1 VENLSRTQAMAEIIM
16 PITKGFS
23 ATIIYEIESYTDQ
36 DIAVAIDQGSMSF
49 SLGWK
54 GTIPWTW

>member
-1 VENLSRTQAMAEIIM
+1 MAEIIM